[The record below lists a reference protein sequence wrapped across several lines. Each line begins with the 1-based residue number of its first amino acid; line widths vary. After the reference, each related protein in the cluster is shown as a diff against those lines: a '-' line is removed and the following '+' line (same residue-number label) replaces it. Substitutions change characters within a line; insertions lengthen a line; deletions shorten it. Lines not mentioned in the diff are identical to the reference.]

1 MDRASPAD
9 PRQSWDRRVGRY
21 RITIH
26 PLPLTACYG
35 RGGFFIHGGEEFG
48 SAGCIDLA
56 YGMDAF
62 VTKVRQ
68 ILPTPG
74 VQRSGMPTARGG
86 GRNATAFV
94 PCFIP
99 LTVRYAAASVAV
111 P

>member
-1 MDRASPAD
+1 MDCARPAD
-9 PRQSWDRRVGRY
+9 VSLGTGAWGRY

-26 PLPLTACYG
+26 PLALTVCFG

-56 YGMDAF
+56 YGMDGF

-68 ILPTPG
+68 VLPTPG
-74 VQRSGMPTARGG
+74 VQRAGMPTGRGG
-86 GRNATAFV
+86 GRAATAFV

-99 LTVRYAAASVAV
+99 LTVRYVAASVTV